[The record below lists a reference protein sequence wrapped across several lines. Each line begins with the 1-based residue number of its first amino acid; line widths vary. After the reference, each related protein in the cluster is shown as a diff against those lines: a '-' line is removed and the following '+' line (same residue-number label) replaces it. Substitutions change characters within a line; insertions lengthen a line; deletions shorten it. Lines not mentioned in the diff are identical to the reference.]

1 MTTFTHTAIGYFIAR
16 GFATTGILPDVNST
30 YLLSMLFAN
39 APDIDAMMINR
50 RLYTHRENF
59 YSLSHHPIS
68 WLILSLAAFGIS
80 FYLPPLFREYVIMAA
95 IALFS
100 HFLLD
105 SFDIFDGIAWLG
117 PFRKTKFSFV
127 TLSLSLPLTNTEWST
142 LYRKHWLFYVECI
155 ICILAFAIAFVT

>member
-39 APDIDAMMINR
+39 APDIDAIMINR

-59 YSLSHHPIS
+59 YAISHYPVS
-68 WLILSLAAFGIS
+68 WLILSIAAFGIS
-80 FYLPPLFREYVIMAA
+80 FSQPPLFTTYVVMSSV
-95 IALFS
+95 ALFS

-117 PFRKTKFSFV
+117 PFIKTKFSFV
-127 TLSLSLPLTNTEWST
+127 PRNASNPLTNREWST
-142 LYRKHWLFYVECI
+142 LYRKHWLFYVECV
-155 ICILAFAIAFVT
+155 ICILAFGTAFIT